1 MNILKRF
8 LFSLLLFSPFHPF
21 LTSHGISEKN
31 GFDAIAGYPEVKKE
45 LIHIAHFMIH
55 PDEYSEWNVR
65 LPSGCLLY
73 GPPGTGKTLLARSF
87 ANHISFQLGYNI
99 TYLVTSGSDFQ
110 EKYVG
115 VGSARIRELFAL
127 ARKMAPTIIY
137 IDEIDSIG
145 RKRSSDESSG
155 GKDRDSTLNALLV
168 EMDGFFSKNSP
179 VFVIA
184 STNRKEL
191 LDAALLRPGRLDKLI
206 HVPLPSYQTRLEILH
221 LHSLQKPFSPQT
233 KNELLEKI
241 AKITQGF
248 SGAELENVLNQATLS
263 WIQKQPY
270 HDFFSFQDLENVVIQ
285 IAYGASAEDR
295 EQQEQ
300 ILQNTPYETLYTIAV
315 HELGHLYTSFYCPH
329 HSVAIEVSV
338 TRPTPHTLG
347 YTRFDWEE
355 KEGHVLSSMN
365 ELLDTIRVLMGGR
378 VAEFLVF
385 GSLSM
390 TTGAS
395 GDWKRIDQ
403 LLHTMVTVY
412 GFSFSFPNKDEKEK
426 ENPQDSCSSTSSPI
440 IPVIVPDI
448 KPVVEIGTR
457 LPSLLSE
464 SSKTKV
470 HEMMDHLFQIQ
481 WDWVLHHLS
490 LHNQSLLLEAHQLVK
505 DRTWK
510 KETIDQ
516 KKKDLF
522 SKRK

>member
-1 MNILKRF
+1 MNIITRILYSLFIFNSF
-8 LFSLLLFSPFHPF
+8 LSSESRRP
-21 LTSHGISEKN
+21 TEKN

-45 LIHIAHFMIH
+45 LLHMAHFMTH
-55 PDEYSEWNVR
+55 PQDYREWNVR

-87 ANHISFQLGYNI
+87 AHHISSQLGFNI
-99 TYLVTSGSDFQ
+99 TYMVTSGSDFQ

-145 RKRSSDESSG
+145 RKRSSEESSG

-168 EMDGFFSKNSP
+168 EMDGFFSKEFP

-191 LDAALLRPGRLDKLI
+191 LDEALLRPGRLDKLI
-206 HVPLPSYQTRLEILH
+206 HVPLPSYQTRLEILY
-221 LHSLQKPFSPQT
+221 LHSDQKPFSLNN
-233 KNELLEKI
+233 KKDILEKI
-241 AKITQGF
+241 AKITHGF

-263 WIQKQPY
+263 WIQNQR
-270 HDFFSFQDLENVVIQ
+270 DDSFSFHDLENVVLQ

-300 ILQNTPYETLYTIAV
+300 VLQNTPYDTLYAIAV
-315 HELGHLYTSFYCPH
+315 HELGHLYTSFYCPY
-329 HSVAIEVSV
+329 HSPAIEVSI
-338 TRPTPHTLG
+338 TRPSPHTLG
-347 YTRFDWEE
+347 YTRFDWDE
-355 KEGHVLSSMN
+355 KEGHVLSN
-365 ELLDTIRVLMGGR
+365 VNHLLDTIRTLMGGR
-378 VAEFLVF
+378 IAESLVL
-385 GSLSM
+385 GTLNM

-403 LLHTMVTVY
+403 LLYTMITVY
-412 GFSFSFPNKDEKEK
+412 GFSFSFPGNEKEK
-426 ENPQDSCSSTSSPI
+426 ENPQGSTTSSSI
-440 IPVIVPDI
+440 SSIH
-448 KPVVEIGTR
+448 VESR

-464 SSKTKV
+464 SSKTRV
-470 HEMMDHLFQIQ
+470 HDMMDHLFQLQ
-481 WDWVLHHLS
+481 WNWVLHHLS
-490 LHNQSLLLEAHQLVK
+490 LHMDEISYQAHQLVK

-510 KETIDQ
+510 KETIDE

-522 SKRK
+522 CIKKK